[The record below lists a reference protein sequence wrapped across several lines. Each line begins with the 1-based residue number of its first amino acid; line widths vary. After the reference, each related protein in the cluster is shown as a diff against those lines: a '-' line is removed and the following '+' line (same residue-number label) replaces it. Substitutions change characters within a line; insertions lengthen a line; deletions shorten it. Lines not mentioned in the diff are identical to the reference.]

1 MVKHEKKV
9 TVYTRAAE
17 HPEKKSTVDDHVRGP
32 VHCAKKAA
40 YEKKQ
45 RNGEIRQQRTI
56 TSTISIA
63 DSKKELIEDLIQALA
78 TANIPL
84 EKVNSLIPFFRK
96 HVKQGG
102 FIPQAPTLC
111 QMYLPQIFENHLTQL
126 KLMFESKPV
135 AITMD
140 ETTDDCARSVVNT
153 LFHFRTNTKLVS
165 VDFLIQVNNSTI
177 GSTLLTILTKYNIP
191 FSLPHLFISD
201 SAAYMK
207 KCFREVLKPVMPQL
221 IYAPCCAHILNLIGE
236 TWQKFNPF
244 AILKEFLAKVKEC
257 FVRSPARRGRYLTH
271 LRNYGISSPCKI
283 PLPTSTRWNSWFKMV
298 EYTKIHIL
306 YWNSFFQ
313 DEVTNDSTNETLKN
327 ILKTLSDPFKFGT
340 ISVYIHFISI
350 YARQFI
356 QDTDFFQKQN
366 KPIFPFVEGRLNHFS
381 AFLESNCNF
390 QDFGPDLDNTIIS
403 HYFNP
408 PDFYP
413 VFRLAFEAAFNKF
426 NAHIPSHPTLLLEN

>member
-1 MVKHEKKV
+1 MLLNG
-9 TVYTRAAE
+9 
-17 HPEKKSTVDDHVRGP
+17 KKSTVDDHIHGP
-32 VHCAKKAA
+32 VHCTKKAA

-56 TSTISIA
+56 TLTISIA
-63 DSKKELIEDLIQALA
+63 DK
-78 TANIPL
+78 
-84 EKVNSLIPFFRK
+84 KVNSLIPFFRK

-191 FSLPHLFISD
+191 FSLPRLFISD

-221 IYAPCCAHILNLIGE
+221 IHAPCCAHILNLID
-236 TWQKFNPF
+236 
-244 AILKEFLAKVKEC
+244 
-257 FVRSPARRGRYLTH
+257 PARRGRYLIH

-283 PLPTSTRWNSWFKMV
+283 PLPTSIRWNLWFKMV
-298 EYTKIHIL
+298 EYIKIHIP
-306 YWNSFFQ
+306 Y
-313 DEVTNDSTNETLKN
+313 
-327 ILKTLSDPFKFGT
+327 
-340 ISVYIHFISI
+340 
-350 YARQFI
+350 
-356 QDTDFFQKQN
+356 
-366 KPIFPFVEGRLNHFS
+366 
-381 AFLESNCNF
+381 
-390 QDFGPDLDNTIIS
+390 
-403 HYFNP
+403 
-408 PDFYP
+408 
-413 VFRLAFEAAFNKF
+413 
-426 NAHIPSHPTLLLEN
+426 